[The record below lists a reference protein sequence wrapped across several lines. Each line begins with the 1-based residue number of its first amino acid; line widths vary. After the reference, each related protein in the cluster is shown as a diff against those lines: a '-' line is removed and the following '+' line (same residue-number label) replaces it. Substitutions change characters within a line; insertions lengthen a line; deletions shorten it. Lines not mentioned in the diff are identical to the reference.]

1 MNNIHIDDERIWR
14 KKFGDKIK
22 RMIHIRNMTQG
33 QLAFELGISEV
44 VLSRYITGTCMPD
57 PYRLQQI
64 ANILECDLNC
74 LFDID
79 N

>member
-1 MNNIHIDDERIWR
+1 MTNIHIDDEYIWR
-14 KKFGDKIK
+14 KKFGDKLK

-33 QLAFELGISEV
+33 QLAFKMGISEV

>member
-1 MNNIHIDDERIWR
+1 MNNIHIDDEYIWR

-33 QLAFELGISEV
+33 RLAFELGISEV

>member
-1 MNNIHIDDERIWR
+1 MRSKRSDLEVVWR

-22 RMIHIRNMTQG
+22 RLIHIRGMTQG
-33 QLAFELGISEV
+33 QLAYKLGISDV
-44 VLSRYITGTCMPD
+44 TLSRYITGTCMPD

-64 ANILECDLNC
+64 ANILDCDINC

>member
-1 MNNIHIDDERIWR
+1 MTNIHIDDEHIWR

-33 QLAFELGISEV
+33 RLAYELGISEV

>member
-1 MNNIHIDDERIWR
+1 MTNIHIDDEYIWR
-14 KKFGDKIK
+14 KKFGDKLK
-22 RMIHIRNMTQG
+22 RLIHIRNMTQG
-33 QLAFELGISEV
+33 RLAFELGISEV

>member
-1 MNNIHIDDERIWR
+1 MQNNHNDEFIWR

-22 RMIHIRNMTQG
+22 RLIHIRGITQG
-33 QLAFELGISEV
+33 QLADELGIYEV

-57 PYRLQQI
+57 AYRIHRI
-64 ANILECDLNC
+64 ARALDCDLNC
-74 LFDID
+74 LFDVD